1 MKVELKQAELKF
13 QPIKIEITI
22 ESLEELKALRMR
34 TVPSM
39 KSIENCILQLEYET
53 EIFDQSA
60 ETQLKFLLD
69 NLKHVTI

>member
-22 ESLEELKALRMR
+22 ESLEELKALRAR

-39 KSIENCILQLEYET
+39 KSIENCILQLEYKT
-53 EIFDQSA
+53 EIFDLSA
-60 ETQLKFLLD
+60 ETQLKNLLD
-69 NLKHVTI
+69 NLKTVTI

>member
-13 QPIKIEITI
+13 QPIKIEIII

-53 EIFDQSA
+53 EIFDQST
-60 ETQLKFLLD
+60 ETQLKNLLI
-69 NLKHVTI
+69 NLKNVTI

>member
-53 EIFDQSA
+53 EIFDQSV
-60 ETQLKFLLD
+60 EIQLKFLLN
-69 NLKHVTI
+69 NLKNVTI

>member
-1 MKVELKQAELKF
+1 MKVELKQPEIRF
-13 QPIKIEITI
+13 EPIKIEITI

-60 ETQLKFLLD
+60 ETQLKFLLN
-69 NLKHVTI
+69 NLKDVTI

>member
-60 ETQLKFLLD
+60 ETQLKFLLI
-69 NLKHVTI
+69 NLKNVTI

>member
-13 QPIKIEITI
+13 QPIKIGITI

-39 KSIENCILQLEYET
+39 KLRFLIKV
-53 EIFDQSA
+53 
-60 ETQLKFLLD
+60 LKL
-69 NLKHVTI
+69 N